1 MKMSSP
7 EKEKMQAAIDS
18 FCEHCKKQNEI
29 ASEQAKRRAKIA
41 WIAREIEKF
50 DDGRLNR
57 IVILVKQIKD

>member
-1 MKMSSP
+1 MSSP

-29 ASEQAKRRAKIA
+29 AQAETKRRAKIA
-41 WIAREIEKF
+41 WITREIEKF

-57 IVILVKQIKD
+57 VIVTINQVKE

>member
-29 ASEQAKRRAKIA
+29 ASRDQTTRQN
-41 WIAREIEKF
+41 
-50 DDGRLNR
+50 RLDNER
-57 IVILVKQIKD
+57 D

>member
-1 MKMSSP
+1 MSSP

-29 ASEQAKRRAKIA
+29 ADEQAKRHAKIA

-57 IVILVKQIKD
+57 IVVLVKQMKE